1 MRASN
6 DSSHNPVSEQP
17 DVTVSAPVSA
27 PDSAAVSGNPAPWQA
42 IPDFWFGAPGSPEYG
57 QTRPEWFR
65 KNAEFDAVIADRFG
79 ALLQQSL
86 AGQHPHWP
94 ATPQAGLAWIV
105 LLDQFT
111 RNSFRDTP
119 NAFAGDPL
127 ALQMAQTLVANGQD
141 RQLLPV
147 ERWFV
152 YMPFEHAED
161 MEMQEQALSLF
172 TQLTQ
177 EASGFEG
184 VLDYARRHY
193 EVVARFGRFPHRN
206 AILGRVST
214 PEEEAFLLQPGS
226 RF

>member
-1 MRASN
+1 MR
-6 DSSHNPVSEQP
+6 ELQIYL
-17 DVTVSAPVSA
+17 TSAPASA
-27 PDSAAVSGNPAPWQA
+27 PASGNDAPWQA
-42 IPDFWFGAPGSPEYG
+42 ILDFWFGAPGSPEYG

-94 ATPQAGLAWIV
+94 TTPQAGLAWIV

-119 NAFAGDPL
+119 KAFAGDPL

-161 MEMQEQALSLF
+161 MGMQEQALNLF
-172 TQLTQ
+172 TQLAQ
-177 EASGFEG
+177 EADGFEG

-214 PEEEAFLLQPGS
+214 PEEEAFLASARNG
-226 RF
+226 RGF

>member
-1 MRASN
+1 MSANN
-6 DSSHNPVSEQP
+6 DSRHNPGSALDSGSE
-17 DVTVSAPVSA
+17 S
-27 PDSAAVSGNPAPWQA
+27 DSGARAPWQA
-42 IPDFWFGAPGSPEYG
+42 ILDFWFGAPGSPEYG

-65 KNAEFDAVIADRFG
+65 KNADFDATIAARFG
-79 ALLQQSL
+79 PLLTQSL
-86 AGQHPHWP
+86 EGKRPHWP

-119 NAFAGDPL
+119 KAFAGDPL
-127 ALQMAQTLVANGQD
+127 ALQMAQTLIANGQD

-161 MEMQEQALSLF
+161 MGMQERSLSLF
-172 TQLTQ
+172 AQLAQ
-177 EASGFEG
+177 EVDGFEG

-193 EVVARFGRFPHRN
+193 DVVARFGRFPHRN